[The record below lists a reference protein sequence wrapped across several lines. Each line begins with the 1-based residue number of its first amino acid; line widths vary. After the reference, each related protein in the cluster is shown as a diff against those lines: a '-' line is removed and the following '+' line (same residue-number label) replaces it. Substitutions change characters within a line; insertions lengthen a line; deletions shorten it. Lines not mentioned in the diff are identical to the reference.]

1 MWWCWVVALMKRELL
16 DAESWRGIGST
27 GASVFWL
34 LAEHRRVLFPESLFA
49 DLLEVVGDIFTQF
62 A

>member
-1 MWWCWVVALMKRELL
+1 MMKRELL